1 MHLKERKSNVKG
13 KLFYSICFILLAAI
27 IILWFVK
34 NRVETY
40 YEEDYDALIEA
51 YYDNQSIYSP
61 TISDNAN
68 TDLYVCEQESIEA
81 GTQNYYNNVDS
92 ILRVTDLGIELPVCK
107 GNFKYDMEAYR
118 LSVYSNSM
126 SLGETT
132 YTIMGHHSIALDVA
146 FGWLDKIEKGTLVTL
161 ERNSVIYEYVVTDI
175 TIDYAS
181 ELSYL
186 FSLEDKDVVYLV
198 TCDYSLGKDSRIV
211 YRAVK
216 CERRSK

>member
-1 MHLKERKSNVKG
+1 MHLKERKNNVKG
-13 KLFYSICFILLAAI
+13 KLFYSICFVLLATI
-27 IILWFVK
+27 VILWFVK
-34 NRVETY
+34 NSVETH

-61 TISDNAN
+61 AVPDNAN
-68 TDLYVCEQESIEA
+68 TDLYVCEQENTVTE
-81 GTQNYYNNVDS
+81 TQHYYNNVDS
-92 ILRVTDLGIELPVCK
+92 IIRVTDLGIELPVCK

-126 SLGETT
+126 NLGETT
-132 YTIMGHHSIALDVA
+132 YTIMGHHSVALDVA
-146 FGWLDKIEKGTLVTL
+146 FGWLDQIEEGTLVTV
-161 ERNSVIYEYVVTDI
+161 EQNSVIYEYVVTDI

-186 FSLEDKDVVYLV
+186 FSLEDKDIVYLA
-198 TCDYSLGKDSRIV
+198 TCDYSLGNGNRIV
-211 YRAVK
+211 YRVVK